1 MREDGLRG
9 ETEQSEGTEKL
20 KPKEQNRGETF
31 EKKRRTETGGS
42 LHRGEEGPFLTT
54 WAPPLCF
61 LSTATATPLVSN
73 RQQRHRQPL
82 TIFLPLL
89 QHCEEEG
96 KQQHWLAQ
104 ALCRDSTISVPLHRP
119 RSSATLSHLQR
130 KKERKKRQRSRRQKR
145 EGEEPQKTQSRE
157 RAEPPYGI
165 AIHCEH
171 SHLATTIQHRH
182 FATTPA
188 ASAAAS
194 SRQRRHS
201 SR

>member
-1 MREDGLRG
+1 LRG

-145 EGEEPQKTQSRE
+145 EGEETQKTQSRE
-157 RAEPPYGI
+157 RAEPPSGI

-171 SHLATTIQHRH
+171 SHSATTIQHRH

-201 SR
+201 SG